1 MSKRWARKPVTP
13 KTTLP
18 NMMPMSGTSMTSF
31 ACMRSTNATK
41 SQVPAMAAA
50 KAKRALSQIVEA
62 GMKRSASRM
71 PSCANWIVAPVVG
84 ETNLFAQSC
93 CMMRP
98 AMLIPAPV
106 QRTAR
111 SLGRRES
118 RKRPTCAASPA
129 RSAPGVMS
137 PAPAKRLRTE
147 TTRVAV
153 RSTSVDRG
161 MMVVRKKSYRVIVAC
176 VIVARVHGPRMS
188 RSLHFIWV
196 RNENRSQL
204 HSVASSFEKFTDA

>member
-1 MSKRWARKPVTP
+1 
-13 KTTLP
+13 
-18 NMMPMSGTSMTSF
+18 MMPMSGTSMTSF

-71 PSCANWIVAPVVG
+71 PSCADWIVAPVVG

-118 RKRPTCAASPA
+118 RKRAMCAASPA
-129 RSAPGVMS
+129 MSATGVTS

-153 RSTSVDRG
+153 ISTSVDRG
-161 MMVVRKKSYRVIVAC
+161 MMIVRERYRVIFTC
-176 VIVARVHGPRMS
+176 VMVARVKNLHRS
-188 RSLHFIWV
+188 RSLHFIWIL
-196 RNENRSQL
+196 NENHSQL
-204 HSVASSFEKFTDA
+204 HSVASSSGKFTDA